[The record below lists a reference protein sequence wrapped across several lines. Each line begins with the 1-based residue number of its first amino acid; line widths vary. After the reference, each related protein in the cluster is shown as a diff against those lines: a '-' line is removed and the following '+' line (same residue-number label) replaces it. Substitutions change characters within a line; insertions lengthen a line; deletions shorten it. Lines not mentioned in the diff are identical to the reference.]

1 MTQKRLD
8 LINTAIRNFGMED
21 TFVKA
26 FCRVAEGTVAT
37 DRNLEQ
43 ILAMHIDAIRRG
55 NKK

>member
-43 ILAMHIDAIRRG
+43 ILAMHIDAVRKG
-55 NKK
+55 E